1 MTERRRIAA
10 FMAASAES
18 QPEQVASGAM
28 REHVKVERPVE
39 RGTQSGDFCY
49 FLAIFG
55 CVLCAL
61 YSALYFSFVDC

>member
-1 MTERRRIAA
+1 
-10 FMAASAES
+10 MAASAES

-39 RGTQSGDFCY
+39 SGDFCY

>member
-39 RGTQSGDFCY
+39 SGDFCY

-55 CVLCAL
+55 CALYSAL